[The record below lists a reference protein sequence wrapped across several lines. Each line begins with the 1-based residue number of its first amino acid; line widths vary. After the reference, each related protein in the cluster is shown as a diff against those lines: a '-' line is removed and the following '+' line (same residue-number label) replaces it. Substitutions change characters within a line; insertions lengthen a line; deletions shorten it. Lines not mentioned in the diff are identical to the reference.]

1 MNCEI
6 ITVGT
11 ELLLGEILDTNTQFL
26 SRELAELG
34 INVLYQTS
42 VGDNESRLE
51 SAYKLAFSRSD
62 IVILTGGIGPT
73 SDDITKETVAK
84 VLDLPLEFNQ
94 YSYDRIEEY
103 FLRRNLSCTKSNRK
117 QAYFPKGSI
126 IIPNE
131 SGTAPGCLVIANN
144 KLTVILPGPPS
155 ELIPMFKRSVYPY
168 LKRHIGS
175 TIVSKNFRLF
185 GVGESRAEEIIGNLV
200 KLENPTIAFYAG
212 KGEVRIRITAKAA
225 NRHEAEDM
233 LIPVENEIYARLEQY
248 VYGYD
253 DDSLEIVLVGLLS
266 ENEMKV
272 AVAESCTGGLISQ
285 KITSVAG
292 ASKVLESSFV
302 TYSNDAKT
310 KLLGVPKKVLKS
322 EGAVSDRVAR
332 LMAEGVRKEAK
343 ADIGISATGIA
354 GPDGGTDEK
363 PVGTVYIAVSLKD
376 KTIARRLNLGRG
388 GPGEREYI
396 RELTA
401 MNALDLARRAIL
413 NESEGLPF
421 MVERNNNEGNADLD
435 PDRNITHSEQ
445 DNDAITNANSNGG
458 KIKNFF
464 SNFGKKILPW
474 RGDGFGEILRKT
486 IFLASIIIFAVSAFK
501 IVSNILAVRHM
512 ENMIDSMR
520 QTYQTPPTQS
530 QLDNLPD
537 GALPQFASLIAK
549 NDEVIGWVTVPNTNI
564 SCAVTQTTDN
574 DKYLYDYDWQGQPSE
589 YGSVFADYRGKITK
603 DRVPENIILYGHNF
617 SATSKN
623 FFTELINY
631 QNFSFYKERPVIHF
645 DTIYEEMNWKIISIF
660 LTNTLPQHGEVFDYH
675 NTIYIN
681 NEEDFNDYTSKILE
695 RSLVVTGVDVEY
707 GDQLLT
713 LSTCQPRWFLEG
725 RFVVV
730 ARKVREGESID
741 VDVDSAYWN
750 PNPVMPD
757 VWYENNYGAI
767 PQQ

>member
-42 VGDNESRLE
+42 VGDNELRLE
-51 SAYKLAFSRSD
+51 NAYKLAFSRSD

-73 SDDITKETVAK
+73 TDDITKETVAN
-84 VLDLPLEFNQ
+84 VLGVPLEFNQ

-103 FLRRNLSCTKSNRK
+103 FLRRNLSCAKSNRK
-117 QAYFPKGSI
+117 QAYFPKDSI

-131 SGTAPGCLVIANN
+131 AGTAPGCLVIADN

-155 ELIPMFKRSVYPY
+155 ELIPMFKKSVYPY
-168 LKRHIGS
+168 LKRHIGG
-175 TIVSKNFRLF
+175 TILSKNFRLF
-185 GVGESRAEEIIGNLV
+185 GIGESRAEEIIGNLV
-200 KLENPTIAFYAG
+200 KLDNPTIAFYAG

-225 NRHEAEDM
+225 NRQEAEEM
-233 LIPVENEIYARLEQY
+233 LIPVENEIYSRLEQY

-253 DDSLEIVLVGLLS
+253 DDSLEIVLVGLLTD
-266 ENEMKV
+266 NEIKV

-332 LMAEGVRKEAK
+332 LMAEGVRKEAR

-413 NESEGLPF
+413 NDSEGLPF
-421 MVERNNNEGNADLD
+421 MA
-435 PDRNITHSEQ
+435 DRNINGDNTKSNPASDAAHG
-445 DNDAITNANSNGG
+445 DNDEISHAQSKCG
-458 KIKNFF
+458 KIKHFF
-464 SNFGKKILPW
+464 SNLGKRVLPW

-486 IFLASIIIFAVSAFK
+486 IFLASIIVFAVSAFK

-530 QLDNLPD
+530 QLDDLPD
-537 GALPQFASLIAK
+537 GALPQFASLLAK
-549 NDEVIGWVTVPNTNI
+549 MMKSSAGLLYQ
-564 SCAVTQTTDN
+564 TQ
-574 DKYLYDYDWQGQPSE
+574 
-589 YGSVFADYRGKITK
+589 
-603 DRVPENIILYGHNF
+603 IL
-617 SATSKN
+617 
-623 FFTELINY
+623 
-631 QNFSFYKERPVIHF
+631 
-645 DTIYEEMNWKIISIF
+645 
-660 LTNTLPQHGEVFDYH
+660 
-675 NTIYIN
+675 
-681 NEEDFNDYTSKILE
+681 
-695 RSLVVTGVDVEY
+695 
-707 GDQLLT
+707 
-713 LSTCQPRWFLEG
+713 
-725 RFVVV
+725 V
-730 ARKVREGESID
+730 A
-741 VDVDSAYWN
+741 
-750 PNPVMPD
+750 P
-757 VWYENNYGAI
+757 
-767 PQQ
+767 